1 MLLRVYN
8 LLEVRLL
15 HLEMKRLYTRVL
27 EEQKVSERLL
37 LNVLPASIA
46 ERLNGRPEVI
56 ADSFAAVIA
65 DSFAD
70 VTVLF
75 ADIVEFTKFSQGVSV
90 KVLLDVLNDIFS
102 RFDNIAERRGLE

>member
-1 MLLRVYN
+1 MRVYN

-15 HLEMKRLYTRVL
+15 HLETKRLYNRVL
-27 EEQKVSERLL
+27 AEQKVSERLL

-46 ERLNGRPEVI
+46 ERLKGRPEVI
-56 ADSFAAVIA
+56 ADSFTDVIA

-75 ADIVEFTKFSQGVSV
+75 ADIVEFTKFSAG
-90 KVLLDVLNDIFS
+90 
-102 RFDNIAERRGLE
+102 RERRGPGGRAE